1 MGNDEHD
8 SKPVEGILEASHD
21 IVDTL
26 WDIPPLSFPE
36 SEPIVKEPFPTGR
49 RVVSANGKDE
59 SDAGAGDT
67 AVLTA
72 ATPTTEIAGV
82 AVLRTLPKPC
92 R

>member
-8 SKPVEGILEASHD
+8 SKPVEGILDSGSHD

-36 SEPIVKEPFPTGR
+36 SEPVVEEPFLTGR
-49 RVVSANGKDE
+49 RVVSSSGKDE
-59 SDAGAGDT
+59 SEIRPFWPLRIPP
-67 AVLTA
+67 LTPRA
-72 ATPTTEIAGV
+72 LP
-82 AVLRTLPKPC
+82 VLRMLLKPC

>member
-8 SKPVEGILEASHD
+8 SKPVEGILDSGSHD

-36 SEPIVKEPFPTGR
+36 SEPVVEEPFLTGR
-49 RVVSANGKDE
+49 RVVSSSGKDE
-59 SDAGAGDT
+59 SDTGAGDT
-67 AVLTA
+67 AILAAAPLTPRA
-72 ATPTTEIAGV
+72 LP
-82 AVLRTLPKPC
+82 VLRMLLKPC